1 MPFPSYRKKRG
12 VFKDLAPML
21 WYSFGTMAAL
31 LQEVLLV
38 YPTLSSPTLSA
49 NAASRVCNALGLL
62 QGLSAPCQE
71 EASRANRE
79 KWLKSSV
86 GGSDREVC

>member
-1 MPFPSYRKKRG
+1 MSELDKFEISQA
-12 VFKDLAPML
+12 V
-21 WYSFGTMAAL
+21 
-31 LQEVLLV
+31 
-38 YPTLSSPTLSA
+38 
-49 NAASRVCNALGLL
+49 NALCFCYDRK
-62 QGLSAPCQE
+62 GLSAPCQE